1 MSLAYDRTGTG
12 EPLVLLHGLG
22 HRRQA
27 WDAVVPRLAADRDV
41 ITVDLPAMGES
52 ATPPVGDHRTMADMV
67 EKLFGELGLERP
79 HVAGNSL
86 GGLIALELAARGAV
100 RSATALSPAG
110 FWNGAEFTWCVAVFR
125 IAGFLGARLP
135 DAVLGRIVRNRLAR
149 VSLYGLFFGRPSR
162 HSEAE
167 LIRDLRG
174 LGGPHRPAIEA
185 ALPVFRHSRAPAPAP
200 APAAAGI
207 PTTIAWGRRDLLLFP
222 HQARRARRAL
232 PGARFVALPGVGHVP
247 MGDDPE
253 RIAALLLES
262 SRTG

>member
-1 MSLAYDRTGTG
+1 MELAYDRTGHG

-27 WDAVVPRLAADRDV
+27 WDAVVPLLAADRDV

-52 ATPPVGDHRTMADMV
+52 ATPPVGDYRVMADMV

-100 RSATALSPAG
+100 HSATALSPAG
-110 FWNGAEFTWCVAVFR
+110 FWNGPEYAWCVAVFR

-135 DAVLGRIVRNRLAR
+135 DAVLHRIVRNRVAR

-174 LGGPHRPAIEA
+174 LGGPHGPAVDA
-185 ALPVFRHSRAPAPAP
+185 ALPVFRHCPAPAP
-200 APAAAGI
+200 APAGI

-222 HQARRARRAL
+222 HQSRRARRAL
-232 PGARFVALPGVGHVP
+232 PDARFLALSGVGHLP

-253 RIAALLLES
+253 QVAALLLES

>member
-27 WDAVVPRLAADRDV
+27 WDAVVPLLAADREV
-41 ITVDLPAMGES
+41 IAVDLPAMGES
-52 ATPPVGDHRTMADMV
+52 ATPAVGDYRTMADMV

-110 FWNGAEFTWCVAVFR
+110 FWNGAEYAWCVAVFR

-135 DAVLGRIVRNRLAR
+135 DAVLVRIIRNRLFR

-174 LGGPHRPAIEA
+174 LGGPHRPAVDA
-185 ALPVFRHSRAPAPAP
+185 ALPAFRHCPVP

-232 PGARFVALPGVGHVP
+232 PGARFLALSGVGHLP

>member
-1 MSLAYDRTGTG
+1 MSLAYARTGTG

-27 WDAVVPRLAADRDV
+27 WDAVLPLLAVDRDV

-52 ATPPVGDHRTMADMV
+52 PPPAVGDYQTMADMV

-79 HVAGNSL
+79 HVAGSSL

-110 FWNGAEFTWCVAVFR
+110 FWNRPERMWCTAVFR

-135 DAVLGRIVRNRLAR
+135 DGLLDRLIANPVAR

-162 HSEAE
+162 HEPADLKRE
-167 LIRDLRG
+167 LRG
-174 LGGPHRPAIEA
+174 LGREHRPAVDAGLA
-185 ALPVFRHSRAPAPAP
+185 ALSHWVIPRSAEGV
-200 APAAAGI
+200 
-207 PTTIAWGRRDLLLFP
+207 PTTLAWGRRDLLLFP

-232 PGARFVALPGVGHVP
+232 PGARFLALSGVGHLP

-253 RIAALLLES
+253 RIAAVLLEGS
-262 SRTG
+262 SPA